1 MDDDLSD
8 LLRKKTLEDIGIAD
22 DLETKSQDE
31 CDFFRDLCY
40 NKIDYNE
47 SSENINNHERFITA
61 VDKLNCQFPFL
72 QYNKFIES
80 FVSGYYVKL
89 FINGFQLSSNND
101 FKKCYK
107 EFNLDNKNR
116 RKSAVSAHRDFTKR
130 GNLQLM
136 GQKYEEIINECKYF
150 KNELEELY
158 NYNFGMAVLLL
169 YMLDEKINLNN
180 LDEDIEKINFDNVL
194 DFKESDIRGK
204 CNIKMLLRDSHFEI
218 DDGSYKIKIVDIIK
232 KRKDDFLIELQK
244 KKIITFKDEQYNFDL
259 KYREIEGYIK
269 KIISDAP
276 DGISYSSLVTKL
288 KVKHPIITLIPNYDL
303 ITKSLDSF
311 EISGFIKSVRF
322 GNYGI
327 ASNTYYSIANYSL
340 ENMQK
345 EQGKK
350 FFGRKNDDPY
360 TFIEDLQYLDKGD
373 FDDVEDQVTR
383 IAGLVLA
390 GRQDLISPTNEHD
403 KFDFAVN
410 MKNFSPTK
418 EEMEII
424 QKINFILNPDSEIC
438 HVKVMINEEI
448 EVQHIESLQ
457 SSLSKDE
464 QVVIISFKKI
474 SEKVLKSLPNNHS
487 IQIMGKDA
495 IKLWLDITP
504 ILPSRKGAVCRIM
517 DGSYQGKIAKLER
530 TNYETGNADVE
541 LIPSGEQVT
550 TSIGDLKEIEL
561 RDDPIVDDFT
571 IMSENYYEFLK
582 IISSDTSDVLF
593 QRGIFTGDD
602 FCSMLVINNQMDN
615 WTHFTKEQN
624 LHITCPTKY
633 FDNNEG
639 TTMQK
644 GMIEINPNGRNFN
657 EMFICQCD
665 YFKNEEKFC
674 SHLIPILNEFGI
686 RHNCFSEREWKDE
699 ENVLW
704 WMLNKIK
711 S

>member
-1 MDDDLSD
+1 
-8 LLRKKTLEDIGIAD
+8 KKTLEDIGITD

-31 CDFFRDLCY
+31 CDFFRELCH
-40 NKIDYNE
+40 NKIDYDE
-47 SSENINNHERFITA
+47 PSETINNHEKFIAA

-89 FINGFQLSSNND
+89 FISGFQLSSNND
-101 FKKCYK
+101 FKKCHK

-116 RKSAVSAHRDFTKR
+116 RKSAVITHRDFTKR
-130 GNLQLM
+130 ENLQLM
-136 GQKYEEIINECKYF
+136 GQKYDEIINECKYF

-180 LDEDIEKINFDNVL
+180 LDEDIEKINFDDVL

-204 CNIKMLLRDSHFEI
+204 CNIKMSLRDSHFEI

-288 KVKHPIITLIPNYDL
+288 KVKHPIIALIPNYDL

-327 ASNTYYSIANYSL
+327 TSNTYYSIANYSL

-383 IAGLVLA
+383 IA
-390 GRQDLISPTNEHD
+390 
-403 KFDFAVN
+403 
-410 MKNFSPTK
+410 
-418 EEMEII
+418 
-424 QKINFILNPDSEIC
+424 
-438 HVKVMINEEI
+438 
-448 EVQHIESLQ
+448 
-457 SSLSKDE
+457 
-464 QVVIISFKKI
+464 
-474 SEKVLKSLPNNHS
+474 
-487 IQIMGKDA
+487 
-495 IKLWLDITP
+495 
-504 ILPSRKGAVCRIM
+504 
-517 DGSYQGKIAKLER
+517 
-530 TNYETGNADVE
+530 
-541 LIPSGEQVT
+541 
-550 TSIGDLKEIEL
+550 
-561 RDDPIVDDFT
+561 
-571 IMSENYYEFLK
+571 
-582 IISSDTSDVLF
+582 
-593 QRGIFTGDD
+593 
-602 FCSMLVINNQMDN
+602 
-615 WTHFTKEQN
+615 
-624 LHITCPTKY
+624 
-633 FDNNEG
+633 
-639 TTMQK
+639 
-644 GMIEINPNGRNFN
+644 
-657 EMFICQCD
+657 
-665 YFKNEEKFC
+665 
-674 SHLIPILNEFGI
+674 
-686 RHNCFSEREWKDE
+686 
-699 ENVLW
+699 
-704 WMLNKIK
+704 
-711 S
+711 